1 MSKSLP
7 ASKRSRAVERTR
19 PRFATLRN
27 RGPAFHSGLRRHPAP
42 WPALVLCLV
51 LAGPASAQEPGLQHG
66 ANVTSLAD
74 LLREA
79 ARDNP
84 QVLAARQEWMAAQQ
98 VPTQASALPDPEF
111 QIQQLSVGSP
121 RPFAGYTNS
130 DFAYIGVGISQD
142 FPYPGKRQ
150 LKAGVARRDAE
161 ALGERYESV
170 RRAVL
175 ARVKT
180 AYFDLAYH
188 AKILAVLD
196 SDGALLELVEKAAE
210 ARYRSG
216 MGNQQDVLQAQLERT
231 KLLGETT
238 LHHLEVAKLEAR
250 LKELVNRSPSAP
262 DIAVTD
268 LVETPLAYTY
278 EQLLA
283 ASQAQNPQIAGARDM
298 VDRQRLQVDLARKDF
313 YPDFSV
319 QYMWQRTDPARFRAY
334 YMLTVGVRVP
344 IYRRR
349 KQRPE
354 LAQAE
359 AELRRSRSE
368 LQAESQQVA
377 SELRIEYDTVQSTA
391 QLLRI
396 YREGL
401 LPQARAEFQAAVAAY
416 ESNRQDFQALLA
428 SFLDVLR
435 LDEAY
440 WQSVAE
446 RETAI
451 ARLEELS
458 GLPLEEKGAP
468 K

>member
-42 WPALVLCLV
+42 WPALVFCLV
-51 LAGPASAQEPGLQHG
+51 LAGPGSAQEPRLQHG
-66 ANVTSLAD
+66 ANVTPLSD

-84 QVLAARQEWMAAQQ
+84 QVLAARQEWMAARQ

-130 DFAYIGVGISQD
+130 GFAYIGVGISQD

-150 LKAGVARRDAE
+150 LRADVARRDAG

-262 DIAVTD
+262 DIGVTD
-268 LVETPLAYTY
+268 LAETPLAYTY

-319 QYMWQRTDPARFRAY
+319 QYMWQRTDPAQFRAY
-334 YMLTVGVRVP
+334 YMLTVGLRVP

-368 LQAESQQVA
+368 LQVQSQQVA

-401 LPQARAEFQAAVAAY
+401 LPQAHAEFQAAVAAY